1 MRRTSML
8 ALALAAALWYGHAA
22 AETTTPIVP
31 NDVGHWLNLEHRA
44 GKLAPEIA
52 GNQLVV
58 RTILVVERSL
68 SKIDGVL
75 SESRKTSGCHQLIL
89 PYTRI
94 TVEQT
99 TEIDDEGGALLSN
112 RKVRRQEK
120 LPVAVCSTIEQRV
133 VFWESDGA
141 LMILGRPRNELGAFP
156 RTLYALYQI
165 SADDRARW
173 SERRERFAT
182 RGKVPKPPR
191 MKTLYL
197 PPGDDQI
204 VRLDDP
210 MVTAFGA
217 EFGLPQITAGTRASE
232 HPTAGQKPR
241 ELDRPDR

>member
-8 ALALAAALWYGHAA
+8 ALALAVTLWYGHAA

-68 SKIDGVL
+68 SKIDALL
-75 SESRKTSGCHQLIL
+75 SESRKTSGCHQLLL

-99 TEIDDEGGALLSN
+99 TEIDDEGSALLSN
-112 RKVRRQEK
+112 RKVRLQEK

-133 VFWESDGA
+133 VFWELDGA
-141 LMILGRPRNELGAFP
+141 LAPYFAFTVWASQ
-156 RTLYALYQI
+156 RC
-165 SADDRARW
+165 
-173 SERRERFAT
+173 
-182 RGKVPKPPR
+182 
-191 MKTLYL
+191 
-197 PPGDDQI
+197 
-204 VRLDDP
+204 DDP
-210 MVTAFGA
+210 PFPGTAWSLVCQV
-217 EFGLPQITAGTRASE
+217 EN
-232 HPTAGQKPR
+232 PR
-241 ELDRPDR
+241 VVPA